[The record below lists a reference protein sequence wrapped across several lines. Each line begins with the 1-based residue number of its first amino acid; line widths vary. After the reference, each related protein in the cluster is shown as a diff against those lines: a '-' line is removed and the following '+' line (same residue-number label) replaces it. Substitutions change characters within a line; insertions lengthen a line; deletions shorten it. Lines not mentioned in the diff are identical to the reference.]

1 MIKKGFTLIELL
13 LVIAIIGVLMSVTL
27 IAIKPS
33 LQIAKSNDAQR
44 TADVRAI
51 ADSLW
56 QYAIENGGNF
66 PLSLASG
73 AVLPATNICLG
84 SGTVQCAGLLDVYSI
99 VGQYIVEIPSDPK
112 YSSGF
117 NSEYTL
123 SKAANGKITVSAP
136 RCELSNCSI
145 SITR

>member
-1 MIKKGFTLIELL
+1 
-13 LVIAIIGVLMSVTL
+13 MSVTL

-66 PLSLASG
+66 PLSVATGST
-73 AVLPATNICLG
+73 LPATNICLG
-84 SGTVQCAGLLDVYSI
+84 SGAIECSGLLDIYTI
-99 VGQYIVEIPSDPK
+99 VGPYITALPADPK
-112 YSSGF
+112 YSNGF

-123 SKAANGKITVSAP
+123 SRSVNGKITVAAP
-136 RCELSNCSI
+136 RCELTSCSI